1 MWKQLEMTLYNE
13 LMDVLKEC
21 QFSRLPVHS
30 EDYDEI
36 IGVLNIK
43 DLLLSKVVK
52 SKFDITDYMREPFF
66 VYEFNH
72 ISDVFAAMRNEHT
85 SLAIVL
91 DEYGVMSGI
100 VTLEDIAFEEIVGEI
115 DDEFDET
122 MKKRLFL

>member
-1 MWKQLEMTLYNE
+1 M
-13 LMDVLKEC
+13 
-21 QFSRLPVHS
+21 HS

-72 ISDVFAAMRNEHT
+72 ISDVFAAMRVMNIHHWLL
-85 SLAIVL
+85 SLMNMVL
-91 DEYGVMSGI
+91 
-100 VTLEDIAFEEIVGEI
+100 
-115 DDEFDET
+115 
-122 MKKRLFL
+122 